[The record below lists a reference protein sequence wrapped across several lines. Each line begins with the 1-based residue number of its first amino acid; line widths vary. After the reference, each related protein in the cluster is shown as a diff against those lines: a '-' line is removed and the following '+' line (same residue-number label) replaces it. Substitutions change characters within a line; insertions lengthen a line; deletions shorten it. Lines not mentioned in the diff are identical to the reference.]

1 MSQQEIKKMFDAAVH
16 IGHRTQKW
24 NPKMKKFIHT
34 EKNGVH
40 IINLEKTLDCLG
52 KALLFLSKLA
62 AEGKIILFVS
72 TKPQAVK
79 LFEEAA
85 NECGLPYVVS
95 KWIPGL
101 ITNFATLKSRI
112 KYFVNLK
119 QQDASGELK
128 KYTKKEISKFR
139 KVIEKLQP
147 SFGGIE
153 QLTQKPDAIFLADT
167 VRDHIVVSEANK
179 LKIPVVGIV
188 DTNSDPSLVD
198 YPIPGNDD
206 SLKSL
211 AYFVEKVKES
221 IQSARKTKK

>member
-128 KYTKKEISKFR
+128 KYTKKEISKYR

-179 LKIPVVGIV
+179 LKIPVVGI
-188 DTNSDPSLVD
+188 
-198 YPIPGNDD
+198 
-206 SLKSL
+206 
-211 AYFVEKVKES
+211 
-221 IQSARKTKK
+221 